1 MEPYFQNERVT
12 LYHGDCFE
20 ILPTLAP
27 GSFDAAITDPPYGI
41 TQCEW
46 DRKIDLCRFHNEIR
60 RLVKDNAAVCVFGVM
75 PFVVDL
81 VNANRREF
89 RYEIIWRKTQALGF
103 LNAKKMPLRAHENI
117 LVFYRRLPCYNP
129 QKHAAP
135 NPVTHRVH
143 GGKNGKLYERYVGR
157 ARTNS
162 EWKIKGGFYGP
173 VGRTRPGENGLAQE
187 SFNFRP
193 SRDPLEYVYY
203 DDGTR
208 YPHDVV
214 DFSNWNGAGF
224 CNKNVVS
231 HPTSKPVPLLEYL
244 VRTYTN
250 EGETILDPFAG
261 SGTAGVAAM
270 RTGRRA
276 VLIEM
281 EEKYCEMAAKRLETE
296 SIGKAITASTPER
309 KHQDE
314 DSATNQ
320 EL

>member
-1 MEPYFQNERVT
+1 MKAYFQNDSVT
-12 LYHGDCFE
+12 LYHGDCFD

-27 GSFDAAITDPPYGI
+27 GSFAAAITDPPYGI
-41 TQCEW
+41 TRCAW
-46 DRKIDLCRFHNEIR
+46 DCKIDLCALHEAIR
-60 RLVKDNAAVCVFGVM
+60 RCVKINAPVLIFAVM
-75 PFVVDL
+75 PFACDV

-117 LVFYRRLPCYNP
+117 LVFYRRLPTYNP
-129 QKHAAP
+129 QKHQAP
-135 NPVTHRVH
+135 RPITHRVH
-143 GGKNGKLYERYVGR
+143 GGKNGKLYERYIGR

-173 VGRTRPGENGLAQE
+173 VGRRRPGKNGLAQE
-187 SFNFRP
+187 RFNFLP

-224 CNKNVVS
+224 VGRNVVN

-244 VRTYTN
+244 IRTFSN
-250 EGETILDPFAG
+250 EGETLLDPFAG

-276 VLIEM
+276 VLIEQ
-281 EEKYCEMAAKRLETE
+281 EEKYCEMTAKRLEAE
-296 SIGKAITASTPER
+296 GKETQA
-309 KHQDE
+309 
-314 DSATNQ
+314 
-320 EL
+320 

>member
-1 MEPYFQNERVT
+1 MKPYFQNARVT
-12 LYHGDCFE
+12 LYHGDCFD
-20 ILPTLAP
+20 ILPSLAP

-46 DRKIDLCRFHNEIR
+46 DRKIDLCRFHDEIR
-60 RLVKDNAAVCVFGVM
+60 RL
-75 PFVVDL
+75 
-81 VNANRREF
+81 
-89 RYEIIWRKTQALGF
+89 
-103 LNAKKMPLRAHENI
+103 AKKMPLRAHENI

-135 NPVTHRVH
+135 NPVKHRIH
-143 GGKNGKLYERYVGR
+143 GGKNGELYSRYVGR

-162 EWKIKGGFYGP
+162 EWKVKGGFYGP
-173 VGRTRPGENGLAQE
+173 VARRRPGANGLAQE
-187 SFNFRP
+187 RSNYRP

-224 CNKNVVS
+224 VNKNVVG
-231 HPTSKPVPLLEYL
+231 HPTAKPVDLLEYL
-244 VRTYTN
+244 IRTYTN
-250 EGETILDPFAG
+250 EAESILDPFAG
-261 SGTAGVAAM
+261 GGSAGVAAM

-281 EEKYCEMAAKRLETE
+281 EEKYCELAAKRLEAE
-296 SIGKAITASTPER
+296 SIGKAPA
-309 KHQDE
+309 K
-314 DSATNQ
+314 
-320 EL
+320 

>member
-1 MEPYFQNERVT
+1 MNIYYQNDSVT

-20 ILPTLAP
+20 VMRELQGP
-27 GSFDAAITDPPYGI
+27 FDAVITDPPYGI
-41 TQCEW
+41 TQCAW
-46 DRKIDLCRFHNEIR
+46 DVKIDLESLHKGIR
-60 RLVKDNAAVCVFGVM
+60 NVVKVNAPVLIFGVM
-75 PFVVDL
+75 PFACDVI
-81 VNANRREF
+81 NANRREF

-117 LVFYRRLPCYNP
+117 LVFYRRLPTYNP
-129 QKHAAP
+129 QKHQLP
-135 NPVTHRVH
+135 GPITHRVH
-143 GGKNGKLYERYVGR
+143 SGKNGKLYERYIGR
-157 ARTNS
+157 ERTNS
-162 EWKIKGGFYGP
+162 EWKIRGGFYGP
-173 VGRTRPGENGLAQE
+173 VGRRRPGKNGLAQE
-187 SFNFRP
+187 RFNFRP

-214 DFSNWNGAGF
+214 DFSNWNGSGF
-224 CNKNVVS
+224 VNRNTIN

-244 VRTYTN
+244 IATYTN

-281 EEKYCEMAAKRLETE
+281 EEIYCELAAKRLEKEHT
-296 SIGKAITASTPER
+296 K
-309 KHQDE
+309 
-314 DSATNQ
+314 
-320 EL
+320 